1 VYKPDTILALKEP
14 RTEYDEDGAVVGEA
28 FPYDRVRVIGQ
39 SPVNHATIATEW
51 TGANGQGVIVEPL
64 TEFGA
69 NLDEPFGRLQELY
82 VVESLPEPAVFRGEQ
97 VEVLTPADLG
107 PSPEQV
113 FADEAEKEGHDS
125 RRARRFIPQASPLVE
140 TPPDPAVEA
149 EKARLKKEAM
159 RRAGKTEEDF
169 DVKGEENGD
178 GQEAD

>member
-82 VVESLPEPAVFRGEQ
+82 VVESLPEP
-97 VEVLTPADLG
+97 G